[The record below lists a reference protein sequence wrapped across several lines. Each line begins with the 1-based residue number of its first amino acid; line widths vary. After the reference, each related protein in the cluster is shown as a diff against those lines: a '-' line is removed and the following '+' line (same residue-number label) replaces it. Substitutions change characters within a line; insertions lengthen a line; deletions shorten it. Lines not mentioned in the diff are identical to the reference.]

1 MVVTTSLGSTSR
13 AALYI
18 AAACG
23 GRQDRKLCRYIFG
36 WIRRGTRECEERT
49 EGGKAAGGCR
59 GLRRPAGQAALSQQ
73 FFYYYYYYSIIII
86 KRRRRR
92 RRRVAGRTSSIIVI
106 IRLLLL
112 LLLNNNY

>member
-106 IRLLLL
+106 IRLL
-112 LLLNNNY
+112 